1 MESVTLSFIGE
12 ISPGRGVLRAA
23 HLSEGSSPELL
34 LTSQVRKSWDTL
46 HSTEARCFSPS
57 LLARE
62 QAKKLVTNQQWL
74 LAPSMSNRHC
84 ALCHFAL
91 CLVCGPSQVSLDKI
105 SALNVSAACTK
116 FLKGLKNQFFAL
128 EKFSLVSHYLSL
140 ALSTAQ
146 RCGELRRA
154 VGSGYPQDQTKPA
167 LLHMYVT
174 LLLCVRVRYNLDLCS
189 YGKQRLHTP
198 VTAGLS

>member
-12 ISPGRGVLRAA
+12 ISPGRGVLGAA

-34 LTSQVRKSWDTL
+34 LTFHVRKSWDTL

-62 QAKKLVTNQQWL
+62 QAKKLITNQQWL
-74 LAPSMSNRHC
+74 LAPSMANRHC
-84 ALCHFAL
+84 VLCHFTL
-91 CLVCGPSQVSLDKI
+91 CLVCGPSQVSLEGQDLSSECVSSLHQVPSGTQKTVFCLRKVLI
-105 SALNVSAACTK
+105 SK
-116 FLKGLKNQFFAL
+116 
-128 EKFSLVSHYLSL
+128 SL
-140 ALSTAQ
+140 
-146 RCGELRRA
+146 
-154 VGSGYPQDQTKPA
+154 P
-167 LLHMYVT
+167 LLGFEHCSE
-174 LLLCVRVRYNLDLCS
+174 LCVRVRYNLGLCS